1 MSGKDLIKSTLSA
14 IWACGCLEHPMEWPD
29 ECVWRVGDQY
39 LWPFSLFLVLYRGRV
54 NDMKERFLSHEVVV
68 GCGPVAMGLL
78 GWGWEECA
86 TIGTASDERDT
97 DRKRENKKNNI

>member
-1 MSGKDLIKSTLSA
+1 
-14 IWACGCLEHPMEWPD
+14 MEWPD

-54 NDMKERFLSHEVVV
+54 NDMKEPFLSHEVVV